1 MTVAEFKM
9 SMSAVGEARTMGFL
23 SLFLTGLWSTVN
35 SQWIVIFNI
44 IFYTGILIYCTRTHD
59 DYDWGAYMGWR
70 V

>member
-23 SLFLTGLWSTVN
+23 SLFLN